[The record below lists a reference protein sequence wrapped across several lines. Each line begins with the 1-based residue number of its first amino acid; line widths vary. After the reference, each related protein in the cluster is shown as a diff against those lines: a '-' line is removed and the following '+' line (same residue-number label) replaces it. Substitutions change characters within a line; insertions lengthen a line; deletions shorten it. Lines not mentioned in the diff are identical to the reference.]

1 MLYVISDVFVVEDSS
16 ALLCVREEMSMT
28 SSVINTSI

>member
-16 ALLCVREEMSMT
+16 ALLGVTEEMSMT